1 MLYYRSLWA
10 DSRWKTL
17 SFHRLFSYKELA
29 FVEKCNT
36 KQNVR
41 MTSLAF
47 FLCPLL
53 LHCVIAINQQNYNDY
68 KFKLLYG
75 IL

>member
-36 KQNVR
+36 KQK
-41 MTSLAF
+41 
-47 FLCPLL
+47 C
-53 LHCVIAINQQNYNDY
+53 
-68 KFKLLYG
+68 
-75 IL
+75 